1 METGTTNNNYTH
13 KLILVYYIDVRHL
26 NDEEVP
32 YFMKRVMKNIRLES
46 SDIGEIIALPVKNAS
61 KVECINPKY
70 ITEPELIREHRL
82 KIDELHE
89 IMEKFINENND
100 GRKS

>member
-26 NDEEVP
+26 ENEDIP
-32 YFMKRVMKNIRLES
+32 YFMKRVMGNIKLES
-46 SDIGEIIALPVKNAS
+46 SDISEIIALPVKNAS

-82 KIDELHE
+82 KMDELHE
-89 IMEKFINENND
+89 IMDNFIKENND
-100 GRKS
+100 GKP

>member
-1 METGTTNNNYTH
+1 METGTTNNIYTH

-26 NDEEVP
+26 DNDDVH
-32 YFMKRVMKNIRLES
+32 YFMSRVMKNIRLES
-46 SDIGEIIALPVKNAS
+46 SDIGEIIALPVKDVS

-89 IMEKFINENND
+89 IMDKFIKENND
-100 GRKS
+100 EGKK

>member
-1 METGTTNNNYTH
+1 METGTTNNTYIH

-26 NDEEVP
+26 KDEEIP
-32 YFMKRVMKNIRLES
+32 YFMKSVMQNIRLKSPE
-46 SDIGEIIALPVKNAS
+46 IGEIIALPVKNVS

-89 IMEKFINENND
+89 IMEKFIKENND
-100 GRKS
+100 EGKS